1 MEKKRDPTRTRRRKG
16 ITGGGFPP
24 GAHTRL
30 VATSLYGRVTF
41 GSLLAMRAIAL
52 VPLLIAL
59 TPRGPHGS
67 IGDTSASRAFLTRS
81 TRAFQPWQGSATQK
95 MTPFAS
101 SGTTRDKGMWR
112 GSVERVSRSP
122 ERCGLIEA
130 RVRTQIRYLHIPRS
144 RRRARAEHHNLMF
157 RSNSV
162 TDGGPTAVAA
172 ATLVAD

>member
-1 MEKKRDPTRTRRRKG
+1 MWMELGTPIGQIFFAGLRPAPRRSPRKLR
-16 ITGGGFPP
+16 
-24 GAHTRL
+24 GA
-30 VATSLYGRVTF
+30 
-41 GSLLAMRAIAL
+41 
-52 VPLLIAL
+52 
-59 TPRGPHGS
+59 
-67 IGDTSASRAFLTRS
+67 
-81 TRAFQPWQGSATQK
+81 
-95 MTPFAS
+95 
-101 SGTTRDKGMWR
+101 KGMWR

-130 RVRTQIRYLHIPRS
+130 RVRTQIRYLHLPRS